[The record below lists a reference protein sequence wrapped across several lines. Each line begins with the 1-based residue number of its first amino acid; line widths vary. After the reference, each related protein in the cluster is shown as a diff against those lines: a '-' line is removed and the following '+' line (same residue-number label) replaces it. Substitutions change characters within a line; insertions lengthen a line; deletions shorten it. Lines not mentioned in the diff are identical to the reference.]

1 MMRRILTLLAAVV
14 AVVLMTAA
22 PASANSASGKLSMKV
37 KLTSFAATQNGVVA
51 NGTLT
56 GRLRSGGKSSR
67 DTSNVRFR
75 VAATQQAGRCNVLT
89 LRLAPLTLELLGV
102 RVQTSHISLDVYARR
117 GRVLGNLFC
126 ALARAEVRFP
136 RVARAMNARL
146 DGRPLNVA
154 ATEVPVRAADHE
166 GTCQVLRLVLGP
178 LHLDLLGLVVDLYGR
193 TRQDPVVVRI
203 TALPGH
209 GLLGDL
215 LCGLAGGGGI
225 TSLEQLQGLLQGLG
239 VNIDDATLQNLL
251 NSLGLGDLSG
261 GLSNLDLQRILAAL
275 GLGDAP
281 VAARR

>member
-1 MMRRILTLLAAVV
+1 MRRILTLLAAVATV
-14 AVVLMTAA
+14 ALMTAA
-22 PASANSASGKLSMKV
+22 PASAEAASGKLSMKV
-37 KLTSFAATQNGVVA
+37 KITSFAATQNGVVA

-56 GRLRSGGKSSR
+56 GRLRSGGQSSR
-67 DTSNVRFR
+67 DRSNVRFR
-75 VAATQQAGRCNVLT
+75 VAARQQAGRCDVLT

-102 RVQTSHISLDVYARR
+102 RVQTSHISLDVFARR

-136 RVARAMNARL
+136 RVARAMNSRL

-154 ATEVPVRAADHE
+154 ATEVPVRAAQQSS
-166 GTCQVLRLVLGP
+166 CQVLRLVLGP
-178 LHLDLLGLVVDLYGR
+178 LHLDLLGLVVDLYGE

-203 TALPGH
+203 TALPGR

-215 LCGLAGGGGI
+215 LCGLAGGDGI
-225 TSLEQLQGLLQGLG
+225 TSLQQLQGLLQGLG
-239 VNIDDATLQNLL
+239 VNIDDAALQNLL